1 MGKVKTLLLLLVIGL
16 IGALC
21 LIFVLQNQQS
31 VALNLFTWSAPAIPV
46 SIYVLCGLLLG
57 MLIGPMLVMIKS
69 CFRRKPRV
77 VVTPGA
83 L

>member
-1 MGKVKTLLLLLVIGL
+1 VGKVKALLLLLVVGL

-57 MLIGPMLVMIKS
+57 MLIGPVLVLLKGV
-69 CFRRKPRV
+69 FRRKPRIAAN
-77 VVTPGA
+77 P